1 MERLTASRCKAIGD
15 SLRRFDLTTA
25 NAITA
30 HADWLKEAELA
41 LREACI
47 QLAASSSSAAST
59 SCSVSFGRAEL
70 KVLYE
75 DSTLPSLLLL
85 TEVMA

>member
-47 QLAASSSSAAST
+47 QLAALPQTHTVLALRDRVDVLLDIVPRPRP
-59 SCSVSFGRAEL
+59 VSQ
-70 KVLYE
+70 E
-75 DSTLPSLLLL
+75 D
-85 TEVMA
+85 EE